1 MRPPEARADETA
13 TIGTQAASRDLE
25 DLVGRA
31 SAALHLQCNAAHREL
46 AQTRKLL
53 SDATRNLLDCFQE
66 AHRGLVSADSV
77 QPEPVARSLLAA
89 TQHMQFSDLVG
100 QLLATTEQ
108 RVDALTRVSQ
118 RLHNLVERMSAVR
131 SGAQPAELAGEQR
144 AFLEALAALESCGDS
159 RVRQSD
165 MKAGDID
172 LF

>member
-13 TIGTQAASRDLE
+13 TTGTQAASRDLE

-31 SAALHLQCNAAHREL
+31 SAALHLQCNVAHQEL
-46 AQTRKLL
+46 AQTRRLL

-66 AHRGLVSADSV
+66 AHRGLASAGPA

-108 RVDALTRVSQ
+108 RVDALTLVSQ
-118 RLHNLVERMSAVR
+118 RMRNLVERMSALR
-131 SGAQPAELAGEQR
+131 NGTGAPPAELAGE
-144 AFLEALAALESCGDS
+144 
-159 RVRQSD
+159 
-165 MKAGDID
+165 ID